1 MQVSDVN
8 AYATTYYHLAGRL
21 VDREVDQIKVELL
34 NIELRVILAL
44 IFLKNCL
51 IHMCLQPNA
60 HEEAE
65 VQLERLQQLE
75 MERMRKREEQ
85 LEKALL
91 RGKQALKRE
100 HLEQVQLSK

>member
-1 MQVSDVN
+1 
-8 AYATTYYHLAGRL
+8 
-21 VDREVDQIKVELL
+21 
-34 NIELRVILAL
+34 
-44 IFLKNCL
+44 
-51 IHMCLQPNA
+51 MCLQPNA

-65 VQLERLQQLE
+65 VQLERMQQLE